1 MGDFNFAGI
10 DWNKSEFDDSD
21 YFMKCVNDNFLIQ
34 CVNNEIRGKNILD
47 LVFVSEENMVEN
59 LEVGELFDNSDH
71 NIIRWTFVASKDK
84 SVAVVYQKTY
94 NYFKADF
101 DKIRDEAKLLD

>member
-1 MGDFNFAGI
+1 
-10 DWNKSEFDDSD
+10 
-21 YFMKCVNDNFLIQ
+21 MKCVNDNFLIQ
-34 CVNNEIRGKNILD
+34 CVNNETRGKNILD

-84 SVAVVYQKTY
+84 SIAVVNRKIH
-94 NYFKADF
+94 NYFKADY
-101 DKIRDEAKLLD
+101 DKIRDEAELLD